1 MTDASPDPIPFPTTT
16 ALRVRVDGPI
26 GRITLARPDKLNA
39 LNRAML
45 EELTDAA
52 AWFDRRT
59 DVKVV
64 VIAGEG
70 PSFSAGFDLADP
82 TWSELGGLERSA
94 GVGRAMAE
102 AVGAMSAV
110 TVASIRG
117 HCIGGGV
124 VLASACDLRV
134 AAAETIFRIPEIDLG
149 IPLFWTGVP
158 RLAREL
164 GPALTKELIL
174 TGRPFDSTEA
184 HAVRFVN
191 RVVPDDDLD
200 VATEELIASLASKPS
215 SVLRTTLRQV
225 EDAVPAVPSTDPGA
239 AADVSAFADAL
250 SDDESRRSAAAYLS
264 SLSR

>member
-1 MTDASPDPIPFPTTT
+1 MTEAAPATIPTPTT
-16 ALRVRVDGPI
+16 LRVRVDGPI
-26 GRITLARPDKLNA
+26 ARISLARPEKLNA

-45 EELTDAA
+45 EELSDVA
-52 AWFDRRT
+52 AWIDRRP

-64 VIAGEG
+64 VIDGEG
-70 PSFSAGFDLADP
+70 SSFSAGFDLTDP

-102 AVGAMSAV
+102 AVGNMSAV

-134 AAAETIFRIPEIDLG
+134 AAAGTTFRIPEIDLG
-149 IPLFWTGVP
+149 IPLFWTGVS

-174 TGRPFDSTEA
+174 TGRPFDAAEA

-191 RVVPDDDLD
+191 RVVPDDNLD
-200 VATEELIASLASKPS
+200 ASTEELVALLASKPS
-215 SVLRTTLRQV
+215 AVLRTTIRQV
-225 EDAVPAVPSTDPGA
+225 DEAVPAVPSTDPGA
-239 AADVSAFADAL
+239 AADVGAFAAAL

-264 SLSR
+264 ALGRRA